1 MKLAAFLISLSQG
14 SETRYSLFRLIITLY
29 SARKLRTEELA
40 YDYEDEL
47 RDFVDYNQLD
57 ATIGRGGLP
66 DRFHN
71 LWKMLN
77 HYKSDFD
84 FGYTFQYGCNC
95 LFKKSKVMTKIT
107 LGHPVDELDS
117 LW

>member
-1 MKLAAFLISLSQG
+1 MSRFGNSLQSC
-14 SETRYSLFRLIITLY
+14 SSIIGILN
-29 SARKLRTEELA
+29 SGRKLRTEELA

-66 DRFHN
+66 ERFYN
-71 LWKMLN
+71 LYKMLN

-95 LFKKSKVMTKIT
+95 LFKKSKLMSKVT
-107 LGHPVDELDS
+107 LGTPVDEIDS